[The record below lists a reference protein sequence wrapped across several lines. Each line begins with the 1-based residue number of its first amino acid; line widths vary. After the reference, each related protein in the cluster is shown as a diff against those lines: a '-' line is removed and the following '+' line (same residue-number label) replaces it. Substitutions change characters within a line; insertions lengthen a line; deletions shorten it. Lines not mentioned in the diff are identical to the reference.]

1 MKMKS
6 LSKIFGGVGLLLLFT
21 APVTYFLSAGPM
33 LAGIKA
39 ALGLI
44 GVALWVLF
52 RDTAAAPPGGG
63 MRAGTKTA
71 FYYSSSSVM
80 AVALVLLLGGVN
92 YIAAKRGKTYDLT
105 AKKIYSLSP
114 QSVQT
119 LKDLKEPV
127 RAIGFIPSS
136 HAAYDALEAL
146 FKKYSSENEKFKY
159 EFKDPRKAP
168 DLAAKYQLKEGQ
180 TTVVLT
186 RGSPPSESHTSLS
199 VLSEQELTNALI
211 KLNTVGQQKLLWL
224 VGHGEYPIEDL
235 PPGAGEDAEMR
246 SASELRLNLQQE
258 GYAPFPLNLVESNE
272 IPKDCAVL
280 VIAGARTKVT
290 EREKKLVETYL
301 DEGGRLIYFAEAM
314 VESGLEDLLAKYG
327 VRVEPGILADDRVN
341 PDNPYVLVTPFFADH
356 EITRHLKAMRMNLEL
371 PTARGLTILREGNL
385 PGVTP
390 QSVVT
395 SSPYAWA
402 EQTPNERPQLSEGER
417 AGAIPV
423 VATATRDTKA
433 APNKRYD
440 EARVAVVGDS
450 EILVNALWGHEA
462 NRNLVM
468 NTIAWASA
476 QVQKIT
482 IRPPDRDVSTIDID
496 DKMMGQIRF
505 AAMDLLPILLIAT
518 GLVIWQV
525 RRNQ

>member
-1 MKMKS
+1 MKNFA
-6 LSKIFGGVGLLLLFT
+6 KIFLGVGLLLLFT
-21 APVTYFLSAGPM
+21 SPITYFLSGGP
-33 LAGIKA
+33 LAAGIKA
-39 ALGLI
+39 GLG
-44 GVALWVLF
+44 VLLLGAWLMF
-52 RDTAAAPPGGG
+52 RDTSAAPSGSG
-63 MRAGTKTA
+63 MSAGTRSA
-71 FYYSSSSVM
+71 FYYSSSTVM
-80 AVALVLLLGGVN
+80 AVAMVVLLAGIN
-92 YIAAKRGKTYDLT
+92 FIAAKRSKTWDLT
-105 AKKIYSLSP
+105 SKKIYSLSP
-114 QSVQT
+114 QTTQT
-119 LKDLKEPV
+119 LKDLKDPIT
-127 RAIGFIPSS
+127 AIGFLPAKHS
-136 HAAYDALEAL
+136 AYDALEGL
-146 FKKYSSENEKFKY
+146 FKKYAQESDKFRY
-159 EFKDPRKAP
+159 EFKDPRKDP
-168 DLAAKYQLKEGQ
+168 ELAAKHNLKEGQ
-180 TTVVLT
+180 TTVVLS
-186 RGSPPSESHTSLS
+186 RESASGTTQASLEI
-199 VLSEQELTNALI
+199 LSEQELTNALI

-235 PPGAGEDAEMR
+235 PPGAGEEAEMR

-280 VIAGARTKVT
+280 VVAGARTKVT
-290 EREKKLVETYL
+290 DREKKLIETYL

-327 VRVEPGILADDRVN
+327 VKVEPGILADDRVN

-423 VATATRDTKA
+423 VATSTRDTKA

-496 DKMMGQIRF
+496 DRMMGQIRF